1 MKHEPQVLFYIIRT
15 MAPISQGWTTRDRFP
30 EAAMMRFFFFL
41 HHRIQN
47 GSGAHPASYPG
58 DFALGVKRPG
68 READNSPPYSTEVK
82 ECVELYLH
90 SPIRLYGMVL
100 GLSIGITLPL
110 PVHTGSEAY
119 TAPIQ
124 WVPGALCQGV
134 KRLGREADNSP
145 PYSTELKECVELYFH
160 SPNTSS
166 WRGAWQ
172 GTGTTSSSFYIYM
185 K

>member
-1 MKHEPQVLFYIIRT
+1 

-82 ECVELYLH
+82 ECVELY
-90 SPIRLYGMVL
+90 
-100 GLSIGITLPL
+100 
-110 PVHTGSEAY
+110 
-119 TAPIQ
+119 
-124 WVPGALCQGV
+124 
-134 KRLGREADNSP
+134 
-145 PYSTELKECVELYFH
+145 FH